1 MIAQRKWGHLNFT
14 QKRWDAAPP
23 PGRFMKP
30 YRQPRMAWQSRQ
42 DESPPWDSPVN
53 DICVFVGPTRV
64 RKADYPRI
72 DFFPPAALGSVFRA
86 AERGYRRIGIIDGF
100 FGNTPSVWHK
110 EILHA
115 IAGGIVVAG
124 AASTGAL
131 RASELSPYGMHG
143 IGNIYRLYRRAS
155 IADDDEVCVT
165 HAIAEMDFLPLS
177 EPMISIRYTLR
188 DLRRRGDIAKEEE
201 AAVAAELKALHFS
214 ERTLERIRDAIER
227 HLPPDRACTTVEAY
241 LAVRRDAKGE
251 DAKRL
256 LDWLCAP
263 VVPSAQPQWQFP
275 RTIHWVH
282 QFEDRINDVP
292 KLDERIV

>member
-1 MIAQRKWGHLNFT
+1 VN
-14 QKRWDAAPP
+14 
-23 PGRFMKP
+23 
-30 YRQPRMAWQSRQ
+30 
-42 DESPPWDSPVN
+42 ES
-53 DICVFVGPTRV
+53 CVFVGPTRV
-64 RKADYPRI
+64 RKASYPMI

-86 AERGYRRIGIIDGF
+86 MERGYRRIGIIDGF

-110 EILHA
+110 EILFA
-115 IAGGIVVAG
+115 MSKGVQVAG

-131 RASELSPYGMHG
+131 RAAELAPLGMRG

-188 DLRRRGDIAKEEE
+188 DLRRRGVIAKEEE
-201 AAVAAELKALHFS
+201 QAVAAELKALHFS
-214 ERTLERIRDAIER
+214 ERTLDRIRGAIAR
-227 HLPPDRACTTVEAY
+227 HLGPERSGAIADAY
-241 LAVRRDAKGE
+241 LAARRDAKGE

-256 LDWLCAP
+256 LDWLAAP
-263 VVPSAQPQWQFP
+263 ASPSVQPQWEFP

-282 QFEDRINDVP
+282 QFEDKIGDVP